1 MRNYG
6 VGKNLD
12 NLVIRKIAE
21 HVSRE
26 RGNGTAS
33 ENKIVSALQD
43 LAGFMRSEYQIRD
56 LEKVTQEQYAA
67 YADNLRVELENG
79 EKESSTTSSYISA
92 INSVFEVYGNDNYVS
107 AKEYGIAR
115 GHRYD
120 NVDKS
125 ASNEVYKT
133 VLNEL
138 RERFVDTA
146 DIRYQ
151 ALAHSITL
159 QREGGLRFRE
169 STQIKIGHKD
179 FSDNTVRLERGDGVK
194 NGQPR
199 TFTVQNISVFQQA
212 QQFVREHAGWFTRGS
227 LIPSNMSYSQYRN
240 FAYNVLRG
248 INESIGSTRWF
259 HAFRHSFAHESYTSK
274 WEEMT
279 GHEVKCPVEV
289 GKFGN
294 EWRGYAASETG
305 LSKEQVRELDK
316 QIRLA
321 VGEELGHHRI
331 DITNAYLGG
340 HHGR

>member
-21 HVSRE
+21 HVSTE

-33 ENKIVSALQD
+33 ENKIVSALHD

-56 LEKVTQEQYAA
+56 LEKVTQEHYAA
-67 YADNLRVELENG
+67 YAENLRMELENG
-79 EKESSTTSSYISA
+79 EKESSTTSGYISA
-92 INSVFEVYGNDNYVS
+92 INSVFEVYGSGNYIS

-120 NVDKS
+120 NIDKS
-125 ASNEVYKT
+125 ASTNVYQAI
-133 VLNEL
+133 LNEL
-138 RERFVDTA
+138 KERFSETG

-151 ALAHSITL
+151 ALVHSVQL

-169 STQIKIGHKD
+169 STQIKIHNKD
-179 FSDNTVRLERGDGVK
+179 FSGNTVRLERGDGVK

-199 TFTVQNISVFQQA
+199 TFTVQNISAFQRA
-212 QQFVREHAGWFTRGS
+212 QQFVRNNPDWFARGS
-227 LIPSNMSYSQYRN
+227 LIPSDMKYSQYRG
-240 FAYNVLRG
+240 FAYGILHS
-248 INESIGSTRWF
+248 INESIGSAQGF
-259 HAFRHSFAHESYTSK
+259 HAFRHSFAHDSYAAK

-279 GHEVKCPVEV
+279 GHEVKCPVDV
-289 GKFGN
+289 GRFGN
-294 EWRGYAASETG
+294 QWREYAASETG
-305 LSKEQVRELDK
+305 LSKEQVRKLDK
-316 QIRLA
+316 EIRLA

-340 HHGR
+340 YHGR

>member
-1 MRNYG
+1 MPSEVRMRNYG

-21 HVSRE
+21 HVSAE

-67 YADNLRVELENG
+67 YADNLRMELENG

-92 INSVFEVYGNDNYVS
+92 INSVFEVYGSGNQIS

-115 GHRYD
+115 GHHYD

-169 STQIKIGHKD
+169 STQIKIERKD
-179 FSDNTVRLERGDGVK
+179 FSDNMVRLERGDGVK

-212 QQFVREHAGWFTRGS
+212 QQFVCEHADWFTRGS
-227 LIPSNMSYSQYRN
+227 LIPSNMNYSRFRD
-240 FAYNVLRG
+240 FAYNVLRS
-248 INESIGSTRWF
+248 INESIGSTQGF
-259 HAFRHSFAHESYTSK
+259 HAFRHSFAHESYAVK

-279 GHEVKCPVEV
+279 GHEVRCPVEAGKV
-289 GKFGN
+289 GN
-294 EWRGYAASETG
+294 QWREYAASETG
-305 LSKEQVRELDK
+305 LSKEEVRKL
-316 QIRLA
+316 
-321 VGEELGHHRI
+321 V
-331 DITNAYLGG
+331 
-340 HHGR
+340 